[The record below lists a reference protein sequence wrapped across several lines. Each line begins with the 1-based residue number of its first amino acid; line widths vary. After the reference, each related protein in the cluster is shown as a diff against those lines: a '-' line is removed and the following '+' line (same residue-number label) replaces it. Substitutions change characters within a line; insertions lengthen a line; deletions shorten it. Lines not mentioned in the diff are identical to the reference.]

1 MLLRI
6 IYFIFIISLFYQSHS
21 YSKSTSS
28 KKINLNS
35 VSKYFSGIVA
45 FENKNNSKALDFFNS
60 SKILLT
66 THEPYLKRYIFS
78 LVLDN
83 KISNAINVVKENSRE
98 SSLNFFDANLLLII
112 DKLKKNN
119 LDDAYNLIT
128 NFSSLTKNDRLNEA
142 ILDTL
147 KQYIYVFKEKKFSDE
162 KSNFGTLTTISET
175 FQNCYLDS
183 KSTESYF
190 LKLFN
195 DPGADYTR
203 YIFFYLSYLIENN
216 EINDAKN
223 LIKDI
228 DYINSTLLLS
238 QGKNWIENG
247 DPEKIVKVFSCKN
260 SNDIISEFLFLISNL
275 YSSQDNFDK
284 SNFYLNLSYYLNP
297 KFIYNLSLVADN
309 QYLNK
314 EYSKAKK
321 TLKNFKKEDLFYY
334 WYRVKKEA
342 QIVSKEQTQKKS
354 LDYLRSEFDKLKF
367 PNNKFLFDIANFYK
381 NSKKYEDA
389 IKYYTEIIENY
400 SDNSEIKSDV
410 LYRRGG
416 SYERLG
422 MYDKSDNDL
431 LHSLKIVPD
440 DAFVLNYLAYSWLE
454 RNYKINEAIEM
465 LETAYAIKNNDPY
478 IIDSIGWAYYL
489 IKDYVKAEELLRRAV
504 ELMPDDPIVNDHY
517 GDILWRLDRKI
528 QARYFW
534 SNVLSMKDVEKELTE
549 KINSK
554 LINGLKNS

>member
-60 SKILLT
+60 SKILLN

-342 QIVSKEQTQKKS
+342 QIVSKEQTPKKS
-354 LDYLRSEFDKLKF
+354 LDYLKSEFDKIKF

>member
-6 IYFIFIISLFYQSHS
+6 IYFIFIVSLFYQSHS

-35 VSKYFSGIVA
+35 ASKYFSGIVA

-60 SKILLT
+60 SKILLN
-66 THEPYLKRYIFS
+66 THAPYIKRYIFS

-119 LDDAYNLIT
+119 LDDAYNLIN
-128 NFSSLTKNDRLNEA
+128 NFSLLTKNDRLNQA

-162 KSNFGTLTTISET
+162 KSNFGTLTTISKT
-175 FQNCYLDS
+175 FQNCYLGS

-354 LDYLRSEFDKLKF
+354 LDYLKSEFDKIKF

-389 IKYYTEIIENY
+389 IKYYTKIIENY

-465 LETAYAIKNNDPY
+465 LETAYAIKKNDPY